1 MAKFRNVPSLSPEE
15 VFLNGAATPNSAPSD
30 APSSLAIV
38 PPSSTTPD
46 DESTN
51 DDESTSDDE
60 REMVSFTIR
69 IRRRYHDRLMKLA
82 TAEERSLSQ
91 TARRIL
97 EPAIESSKSR

>member
-1 MAKFRNVPSLSPEE
+1 MAKFQPVPSLSPEE
-15 VFLNGAATPNSAPSD
+15 AFLKGAATPSSAPSD

-38 PPSSTTPD
+38 PPSSK
-46 DESTN
+46 ER

-69 IRRRYHDRLMKLA
+69 IRRRYHDRLVKLA

-97 EPAIESSKSR
+97 EPAIDSSNSR